1 MGSRLRGNDGNRN
14 VIVVVASSSTPQEPR
29 ACPLV
34 SASVQPKETAML
46 KWALI
51 FLVVGVVMAALGF
64 GGIGGAFVG
73 LAKILFFLAIAIF
86 IIFALLAL
94 FAGRKISDAL

>member
-1 MGSRLRGNDGNRN
+1 
-14 VIVVVASSSTPQEPR
+14 
-29 ACPLV
+29 
-34 SASVQPKETAML
+34 ML

-51 FLVVGVVMAALGF
+51 FLVVGLVMGALGF

-86 IIFALLAL
+86 IVFALLAV
-94 FAGRKISDAL
+94 FAGKKISDAL

>member
-1 MGSRLRGNDGNRN
+1 
-14 VIVVVASSSTPQEPR
+14 
-29 ACPLV
+29 
-34 SASVQPKETAML
+34 ML

-51 FLVVGVVMAALGF
+51 FLIVGLIMGALGF

-73 LAKILFFLAIAIF
+73 LAKILFFIAIAIF
-86 IIFALLAL
+86 ILFALLAL